1 MTNAGMDAA
10 ARPTVKICGI
20 KNVELL
26 KSILHLPIDQIGFV
40 FAPSRR
46 RVTPRQAGEM
56 VRLLKTLRSKQPDV
70 RLPETVGVFVDPSED
85 ELQSVFR
92 EAPLDV
98 VQLSG
103 RESPDFCRRV
113 KRSFGV
119 MLIKTFSV
127 APRDVADGGGGAVAV
142 SGGESSA
149 SGSDRE
155 SDAFD
160 PAMLE
165 PYADTIDMLL
175 LDTHDPAARGGTGKT
190 FAWNRIPPYRDWA
203 KQNGIRLLVAGG
215 LDSGNV
221 AELIESY
228 APDGVDVSSGVET
241 DGEKDIA
248 KITAFVERVKHCEP
262 TA

>member
-1 MTNAGMDAA
+1 MDAA

-20 KNVELL
+20 KSVELL

-46 RVTPRQAGEM
+46 QVTPRQAGEM
-56 VRLLKTLRSKQPDV
+56 VRLLKTLRSGQPDV
-70 RLPETVGVFVDPSED
+70 RIPETVGVFVDPSGD

-92 EAPLDV
+92 EAPLDA

-119 MLIKTFSV
+119 KLIKTFSV
-127 APRDVADGGGGAVAV
+127 APRDVADGGGAAAL
-142 SGGESSA
+142 SGGGSSA
-149 SGSDRE
+149 SGSGRDCG
-155 SDAFD
+155 AFD
-160 PAMLE
+160 PAELE
-165 PYADTIDMLL
+165 PYADAIDMLL
-175 LDTHDPAARGGTGKT
+175 LDTHDPSARGGTGKT

-203 KQNGIRLLVAGG
+203 RRNGIRLLVAGG

-248 KITAFVERVKHCEP
+248 KITAFVERVKHREP